1 MQETAIYGIVEKTK
15 ASKVGFNKDCYTCFK
30 SKWRF
35 NAKKSFSCLIYM
47 GFIQGV

>member
-30 SKWRF
+30 SNFKSKWRF
-35 NAKKSFSCLIYM
+35 NAKKSCL
-47 GFIQGV
+47 